1 MNFKIR
7 TLVSSLLL
15 LTTSSFTSAEELI
28 YDYYGITETE
38 VPNLPIFEQKPLND
52 GFERV
57 NIYLFNS
64 QTNSVRQVSG
74 QIPITGSK
82 QDSYI
87 IDPATK
93 KLIIKQRGGDNN
105 GIRHVLNP
113 VTNTWTK
120 ECETDNSYEW
130 WRVCDIKIPDGGFTI
145 DNEAKTS
152 LKIGDNNNPTV
163 ISERGISGLI
173 TRDKTTGITSIG
185 ENSFKFQETSHEMK
199 LWGTDSSGRIAPINI
214 TNGSKLLI
222 NGRDVEQS
230 INNVGAMSAALTGL
244 PTIPTHTTLSCGL
257 GTGTHG
263 GDFAFSGGC
272 ASKINEKLSINY
284 AASMSM
290 PGQDYAGDFG
300 DKFSARAGF
309 IWKLGKSIKSNQIS
323 FKDKKIIDK
332 KISDL
337 EKNNKYL
344 KAKIEES
351 KVKNNEIILQNKM
364 LLARLEKLEKIALV
378 EIKSKDLARK

>member
-113 VTNTWTK
+113 VTNTWT
-120 ECETDNSYEW
+120 
-130 WRVCDIKIPDGGFTI
+130 
-145 DNEAKTS
+145 
-152 LKIGDNNNPTV
+152 
-163 ISERGISGLI
+163 
-173 TRDKTTGITSIG
+173 
-185 ENSFKFQETSHEMK
+185 
-199 LWGTDSSGRIAPINI
+199 
-214 TNGSKLLI
+214 
-222 NGRDVEQS
+222 
-230 INNVGAMSAALTGL
+230 
-244 PTIPTHTTLSCGL
+244 
-257 GTGTHG
+257 
-263 GDFAFSGGC
+263 
-272 ASKINEKLSINY
+272 
-284 AASMSM
+284 
-290 PGQDYAGDFG
+290 
-300 DKFSARAGF
+300 
-309 IWKLGKSIKSNQIS
+309 
-323 FKDKKIIDK
+323 
-332 KISDL
+332 
-337 EKNNKYL
+337 
-344 KAKIEES
+344 
-351 KVKNNEIILQNKM
+351 
-364 LLARLEKLEKIALV
+364 
-378 EIKSKDLARK
+378 